1 MILARHI
8 AREYALKARIFAVLA
23 AGALAIAIP
32 VGLAVAQT
40 DSPFYWESID
50 VEIDVR
56 PGGDMWVTETHVYV
70 FERGHTNQRSV
81 SFPSIESTASEA
93 VFDVDRGTYL
103 DHRSSTANNRLQIR
117 WRHDLNPPDR
127 HTFVLS

>member
-70 FERGHTNQRSV
+70 FERWHTNQRSV

-93 VFDVDRGTYL
+93 SRCST
-103 DHRSSTANNRLQIR
+103 STAGHIWITAAARPTTAFRYGGGTISTPR
-117 WRHDLNPPDR
+117 TGTR
-127 HTFVLS
+127 SC